1 MTSTSKK
8 RKLITTTLTEV
19 TTAVVKK
26 QTPSTTTTTTTS
38 ELRTRSRRV
47 YNELVGLDP
56 LMVIPTVVLS
66 LISEYADNKRL
77 VVLYSS
83 NFWLPVDGPKFG
95 VVESTDHNSAPTFE
109 VSNVSVGAKMEV
121 NNGVYASMGGY
132 LYRHYHFTYQSSSY
146 CNGKR
151 LGPYNQMIR
160 FDMDNSDGSEGM
172 VLKGT
177 TTGHQTTGWIS
188 ALNNNL
194 YMGANDFSDYKQT
207 YIIDVYD
214 PTRDSWTTVDNAR
227 LVSAHGHE
235 GGRSVAINSRLI
247 VCSGHRD
254 TTMETWDPRSN
265 LDWKLLAPIPN
276 WRQDFSMLATPS
288 EHTFI
293 VVGGSTW
300 DSGFA
305 FSSHKTSDPKYVF
318 EYDTR
323 NNQWLTHDQPT
334 SVYRPIPIP
343 HHAQYNDS
351 AAFIDNTLVYF
362 SSGDSANMH
371 YYHQQFH
378 QWIPMF
384 TPFRCIEHIVTA
396 VI

>member
-1 MTSTSKK
+1 
-8 RKLITTTLTEV
+8 
-19 TTAVVKK
+19 
-26 QTPSTTTTTTTS
+26 
-38 ELRTRSRRV
+38 
-47 YNELVGLDP
+47 
-56 LMVIPTVVLS
+56 
-66 LISEYADNKRL
+66 

-95 VVESTDHNSAPTFE
+95 VVESTDHNSSPTFE
-109 VSNVSVGAKMEV
+109 VSNVSVDATMDV

-132 LYRHYHFTYQSSSY
+132 LYRHYHFTYESPNY

-151 LGPYNQMIR
+151 FGTYNKMTR
-160 FDMDNSDGSEGM
+160 FDMDSGDGSEGM
-172 VLKGT
+172 VLKGA
-177 TTGHQTTGWIS
+177 TTGHHTTGWIS

-194 YMGANDFSDYKQT
+194 YMGAKSYDDLKEK

-214 PTRDSWTTVDNAR
+214 PTLDSWTTVDNGR
-227 LVSAHGHE
+227 LVSARGHE

-276 WRQDFSMLATPS
+276 WREGFSMLATPS
-288 EHTFI
+288 EHTLLL
-293 VVGGSTW
+293 VGVITGYSCCDFTTQNTR
-300 DSGFA
+300 DS
-305 FSSHKTSDPKYVF
+305 KYVF

-351 AAFIDNTLVYF
+351 ASFIDNTLVYF

-384 TPFRCIEHIVTA
+384 TPFRCIKHIVTA